1 MAKVIFVLH
10 RRADMTREQCLEH
23 WSSEQHTS
31 ILKTVPGVSRLVQNL
46 VVAAPGEPICDGIG
60 ELWFESDDAMDNAV
74 NSPEMAAAIEHAKN
88 FLDMEKTGMIFVEE
102 KTVVR

>member
-31 ILKTVPGVSRLVQNL
+31 ILKTVPGVSRLVQKPRCRRSGRANL
-46 VVAAPGEPICDGIG
+46 RWDRGALV
-60 ELWFESDDAMDNAV
+60 
-74 NSPEMAAAIEHAKN
+74 
-88 FLDMEKTGMIFVEE
+88 
-102 KTVVR
+102 

>member
-31 ILKTVPGVSRLVQNL
+31 ILKTVPG
-46 VVAAPGEPICDGIG
+46 
-60 ELWFESDDAMDNAV
+60 
-74 NSPEMAAAIEHAKN
+74 
-88 FLDMEKTGMIFVEE
+88 
-102 KTVVR
+102 